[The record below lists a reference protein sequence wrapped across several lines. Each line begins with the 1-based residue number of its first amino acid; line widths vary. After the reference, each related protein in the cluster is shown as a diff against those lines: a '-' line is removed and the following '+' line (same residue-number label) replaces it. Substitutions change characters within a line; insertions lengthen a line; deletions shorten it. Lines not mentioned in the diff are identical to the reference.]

1 MTMPAFW
8 ILPLAI
14 VTLIGAQAGPPRAA
28 QSQPKAKEVR
38 NSLGMRLVEIPGG
51 SFDMGSTVG
60 PGEAPVH
67 RVSVRSFWMGVTEVT
82 QAQWQAVMGNNPSH
96 FKQAGPDAPVEMV
109 GWDEAQAF
117 VRKLNERE
125 PGWRYRLPSE
135 AEWEYAC
142 LAGTAKDPY
151 GAGRGDRVDQGEL
164 GRHHAPGR
172 LEAAERLRPLRH
184 VRQRAGM
191 DAGHAGIPTTRARP
205 PTGAPGK
212 AAAPPI
218 TRFAGA
224 AGTFPRSSCTPPF
237 AGPTARFTAGGSAS
251 RLT

>member
-1 MTMPAFW
+1 
-8 ILPLAI
+8 
-14 VTLIGAQAGPPRAA
+14 
-28 QSQPKAKEVR
+28 
-38 NSLGMRLVEIPGG
+38 MRLVEIPGG

-82 QAQWQAVMGNNPSH
+82 QAQWQAVMGSNPSH
-96 FKQAGPDAPVEMV
+96 FKEAGPDAPVEMV

-151 GAGRGDRVDQGEL
+151 GPA
-164 GRHHAPGR
+164 
-172 LEAAERLRPLRH
+172 EAIAWIKENSGGTTHPVGLKQPNAFGLYDMFGN
-184 VRQRAGM
+184 VPEWTQ
-191 DAGHAGIPTTRARP
+191 DSGIPTTRARP

-218 TRFAGA
+218 TRCAGA
-224 AGTFPRSSCTPPF
+224 AGTSPRSSCTLPF
-237 AGPTARFTAGGSAS
+237 AAPTTRFTAGGSAS
-251 RLT
+251 RLTADTGLGWTEAADAGDGRAATRVFR